1 MIATVFALA
10 IGAFIG
16 IGTMVIFAMA
26 LAYVQN
32 EDNPPS
38 WRNSPPNDSLGEEL
52 PNKPQGAQEL
62 PYPK

>member
-52 PNKPQGAQEL
+52 PNKPLKAQEP